1 MIRRELLIIAINP
14 LTDRVNVDFNGADA
28 EFIAAALALAI
39 RQNERLRDIIS
50 TALKIECSL

>member
-1 MIRRELLIIAINP
+1 MIRRDLLTIAINP
-14 LTDRVNVDFNGADA
+14 ITDRVNVDFNAADA